1 MCTAN
6 NNAANGAAGKTI
18 NKTSFYKN
26 PQFWRG
32 AGTGLAIGSGIM
44 SASSAIASGRAE
56 AANYNAQGAALVSQ
70 ANLDADT
77 TERQIKYDLQNAAYQ
92 VKQTRRA
99 GRQNYG
105 KQLVAAVASGMDL
118 SSVSLQD
125 TVLDS
130 LRAEQE
136 DINYIKQTASQRA
149 SEMSLQAELN
159 KISAQG
165 QAAQMRVA
173 GKYAKKAGRVNAA
186 ASILSSAATV
196 AGIWGGR

>member
-6 NNAANGAAGKTI
+6 NNAANGAAATTTKTA
-18 NKTSFYKN
+18 FYKN

-32 AGTGLAIGSGIM
+32 AGTGLAISSGVM
-44 SASSAIASGRAE
+44 GASSAISAGQAE

-70 ANLDADT
+70 ANLDAAST
-77 TERQIKYDLQNAAYQ
+77 QRQIKYDLQNAAYQ
-92 VKQTRRA
+92 VKQARRA

-105 KQLVAAVASGMDL
+105 KQLVAAVASGQDL

-125 TVLDS
+125 VVLDS

-136 DINYIKQTASQRA
+136 DIDYIKQTASQRA

-159 KISAQG
+159 KISAEG

-173 GKYAKKAGRVNAA
+173 GKYAKKAGRVNAW
-186 ASILSSAATV
+186 ASMLSSAASV
-196 AGIWGGR
+196 AGMWGGK

>member
-6 NNAANGAAGKTI
+6 NTAANGAAATQT
-18 NKTSFYKN
+18 NTAFYKN

-44 SASSAIASGRAE
+44 GASSAITAANAD
-56 AANYNAQGAALVSQ
+56 AANYKAQGAALVRQ
-70 ANLDADT
+70 ANLDAAT
-77 TERQIKYDLQNAAYQ
+77 TERQIKYDLQNAAHE
-92 VKQTRRA
+92 VKQLRRA

-136 DINYIKQTASQRA
+136 DINLIKQTAAQRA

-159 KISAQG
+159 KISAAG

-173 GKYAKKAGRVNAA
+173 GKYAKKAGRVNAW
-186 ASILSSAATV
+186 ASMLSSAASV
-196 AGIWGGR
+196 AGMWGGK